1 MAHTVAASAEH
12 TIDAPSDEVYRYL
25 ADMHLHARFLPAPFY
40 DCQVVQGGV
49 GTGSVIQV
57 KIDFAGGA
65 KVIRMKVTE
74 PTPGRTLV
82 LTDTNGS
89 GLVTTYTLAPQGGQ
103 TLVKVAASF
112 DGESGVAGFVERIAA
127 PRRLHSIYT
136 KELGAF
142 DAHAR
147 EQRAR

>member
-1 MAHTVAASAEH
+1 MAHTVSASAEH
-12 TIDAPSDEVYRYL
+12 TIDAPADETYHYL
-25 ADMHLHARFLPAPFY
+25 ADMHLHAKFLPTPFY
-40 DCQVVQGGV
+40 DCEVVEGGV
-49 GTGSVIQV
+49 GAGSVIQI

-74 PTPGRTLV
+74 PEPGRTLV

-89 GLVTTYTLAPQGGQ
+89 GLVTTYTLTPQDRK

-112 DGESGVAGFVERIAA
+112 DGESGVAGFAERIAA

-136 KELGAF
+136 RQLAAF